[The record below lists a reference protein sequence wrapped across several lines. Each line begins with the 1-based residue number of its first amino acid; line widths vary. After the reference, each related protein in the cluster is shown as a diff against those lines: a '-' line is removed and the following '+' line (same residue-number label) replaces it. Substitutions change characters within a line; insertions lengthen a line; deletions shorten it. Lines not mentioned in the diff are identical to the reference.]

1 MQGIESLNNFK
12 SFVSTLG
19 GLGRFEDTYMVHAA
33 EGETVVPMEVLNSN
47 PLLKERLFESMRD
60 MGIQPERYVVGNKFN
75 SINPVT
81 GQPEFFLKKIVSQIR
96 KAMPGD
102 SEKYLGAAV
111 GALTGNPFYGALA
124 GGVGS
129 GTSGALT
136 GGAAGAMLP
145 GFSRLGGQA
154 PNLVGYLKGMAPNK
168 LFSKAGSYLVNPM
181 GRAQDFIG
189 GIMDK
194 PFNLPS
200 KMIEGVGSLGELAA
214 SGFTKGSE
222 LLSKLTGGDQM
233 SKDEIIK
240 LVQDGDITP
249 EVGEFLLKNAGGNN
263 KLLLSLLGLGGT
275 LGLGS
280 LIGEPEDITV
290 DESKMRVAPI
300 ETGQVFNPNQS
311 VTVDT
316 GYNVPITPYQ
326 AAEGGIIG
334 YREGGFTGSPHGEGP
349 MYTGEDA
356 GQPFPEGLRD
366 ELMKYLFEKF
376 MQEEEFKRRMEEED
390 RRNHYKPIDPNEPI
404 EVADGGIIDFF
415 KSMFGSS
422 KENPKAGKGTVG
434 ILQRKKFEMLNS
446 LKESGLDYD
455 EQEYLKLKELLGKA
469 NGGVMDL
476 RKGGASNG
484 PGTGTSDSIPAM
496 LSDGEFVMT
505 AKAVRGAGGGDRREG
520 ARKMYEAM
528 DKLEAQA

>member
-129 GTSGALT
+129 GVSGALT
-136 GGAAGAMLP
+136 GGASGAMLP
-145 GFSRLGGQA
+145 GFSGLGGQA
-154 PNLVGYLKGMAPNK
+154 SGLTQYLKGMAPGK
-168 LFSKAGSYLVNPM
+168 MFTKAGTYLPTS
-181 GRAQDFIG
+181 IG
-189 GIMDK
+189 KYLPGIGE
-194 PFNLPS
+194 S
-200 KMIEGVGSLGELAA
+200 IEKGVGTLAGGVGSLGT
-214 SGFTKGSE
+214 S
-222 LLSKLTGGDQM
+222 LLGTLTGSDQ
-233 SKDEIIK
+233 SLDEYSLNKFGKTYNDLDDIQKAAVAAEYLKGGGKKDN
-240 LVQDGDITP
+240 T
-249 EVGEFLLKNAGGNN
+249 LLKA
-263 KLLLSLLGLGGT
+263 LLGLGGT

-334 YREGGFTGSPHGEGP
+334 YREGGFTGSPHTEGP

-366 ELMKYLFEKF
+366 YLMKYLFDKF
-376 MQEEEFKRRMEEED
+376 LQEQQLRQRMEEED
-390 RRNHYKPIDPNEPI
+390 RRNHYKPMDPNAPI
-404 EVADGGIIDFF
+404 EAAD
-415 KSMFGSS
+415 
-422 KENPKAGKGTVG
+422 
-434 ILQRKKFEMLNS
+434 
-446 LKESGLDYD
+446 
-455 EQEYLKLKELLGKA
+455 
-469 NGGVMDL
+469 GGVMDL

-528 DKLEAQA
+528 DKLEAQV